1 MSKDTLKGL
10 IDMIDEKDVETIFQV
25 LIRFVPEDVPTPDEI
40 EAIERANKSIEE
52 EGTIPHDAID
62 WD

>member
-52 EGTIPHDAID
+52 EGTLPHDAID

>member
-40 EAIERANKSIEE
+40 EAIEKANKSIEE